1 MSYFHTKDLAVGY
14 NGQTLIRDI
23 NIEVEKG
30 KILTLI
36 GPNGAGKS
44 TILKSITRHLT
55 KIFGQVYIGEQ
66 EIYEWSARELAKQ
79 VAVVL
84 TDRIQ
89 PELMTCEEVV
99 AMGRYPYTNAMG
111 RLTPKD
117 QEIVA
122 ESMRR
127 VHALDLAG
135 RDFTT
140 LSDGQRQR
148 IMLARAIAQEPE
160 IIILDEPTAYLD
172 IRHKIELLDILREM
186 AHEKGITVIMSL
198 HEIDLATKI
207 SDYLLCVK
215 GDTIA
220 AFGPPEDILAGDAI
234 DRLYD
239 IEHGSYN
246 LLFGSVELTKP
257 VGDPRVFVVGGNGY
271 GIDCYRALQKRQ
283 IPFAAG
289 ILFENDVDCQVAM
302 ELSDHVVTAPAFEPV
317 TEEQFDKAVSLMLRC
332 ESVLDAGTPIGT
344 FNMHHKRL
352 LMLAEEKHIPIH
364 KNWRSL
370 MEEPLRAL
378 AKEKREAIG

>member
-1 MSYFHTKDLAVGY
+1 MIYFQTKDLSVGY
-14 NGQTLIRDI
+14 NGQILIHDI
-23 NIEVEKG
+23 NIDIEKG

-44 TILKSITRHLT
+44 TILKSITRHLS
-55 KIFGQVYIGEQ
+55 KISGQVFIGKQ
-66 EIYEWSARELAKQ
+66 EIYAWSAKELARQ

-84 TDRIQ
+84 TDRIR

-111 RLTPKD
+111 KMTPRDK
-117 QEIVA
+117 EVVA
-122 ESMRR
+122 EAMSR
-127 VHALDLAG
+127 VHASDLAD

-186 AHEKGITVIMSL
+186 AYEKGITVIMSL

-234 DRLYD
+234 DQLYG

-246 LLFGSVELTKP
+246 LLFGSVELTKAI
-257 VGDPRVFVVGGNGY
+257 GDPKVFVVGGGGY
-271 GIDCYRALQKRQ
+271 GVAVYRALQKCQ
-283 IPFAAG
+283 IPFATG
-289 ILFENDVDCQVAM
+289 ILFDNDVDYQIAS
-302 ELSDHVVTAPAFEPV
+302 ELSDHVISAPAFEPIRDQQYDNAARLLQ
-317 TEEQFDKAVSLMLRC
+317 ECDAVI
-332 ESVLDAGTPIGT
+332 DAGTPVGT
-344 FNMHHKRL
+344 FNQLNRRL
-352 LMLAEEKHIPIH
+352 LEFAAQRGLPVHRDWRFLHEKTV
-364 KNWRSL
+364 
-370 MEEPLRAL
+370 
-378 AKEKREAIG
+378 

>member
-1 MSYFHTKDLAVGY
+1 MIYFQTKDLAVGY
-14 NGQTLIRDI
+14 NGQALIHDI
-23 NIEVEKG
+23 NIEIEKG
-30 KILTLI
+30 TILTLI

-44 TILKSITRHLT
+44 TILKSITRHLS
-55 KIFGQVYIGEQ
+55 KIAGQVYIDKQ
-66 EIYEWSARELAKQ
+66 EIYAWSAKELARQ

-84 TDRIQ
+84 TDRIR

-111 RLTPKD
+111 KMTPRDK
-117 QEIVA
+117 EVVA
-122 ESMRR
+122 EAMSR
-127 VHALDLAG
+127 VHAADLAE

-148 IMLARAIAQEPE
+148 IMLARAIAQEPQ

-234 DRLYD
+234 DKLYG

-246 LLFGSVELTKP
+246 LLFGSVELTRP
-257 VGDPRVFVVGGNGY
+257 VGDPKVFVVGGGGY
-271 GIDCYRALQKRQ
+271 GAAVYRALQKRQ
-283 IPFAAG
+283 IPFATG
-289 ILFENDVDCQVAM
+289 ILFDNDVDYQIAS
-302 ELSDHVVTAPAFEPV
+302 ELSNHVISSPAFDPIS
-317 TEEQFDKAVSLMLRC
+317 DKVYDDAARILMDC
-332 ESVLDAGTPIGT
+332 EMVIDAGSPVGT
-344 FNMHHKRL
+344 FNQTNRRL
-352 LMLAEEKHIPIH
+352 LEFAEQRGIPVH
-364 KNWRSL
+364 RDWHF
-370 MEEPLRAL
+370 LRD
-378 AKEKREAIG
+378 RRVSI

>member
-1 MSYFHTKDLAVGY
+1 MIYFQTKDLSVGY
-14 NGQTLIRDI
+14 NGQILIRDI
-23 NIEVEKG
+23 NIDIEKG

-44 TILKSITRHLT
+44 TILKSITRHLS
-55 KIFGQVYIGEQ
+55 KISGQIFIGKQ
-66 EIYEWSARELAKQ
+66 EIYAWSAKELARQ

-84 TDRIQ
+84 TDRIR

-111 RLTPKD
+111 KMTPRDK
-117 QEIVA
+117 EVVA
-122 ESMRR
+122 EAMSR
-127 VHALDLAG
+127 VHAADLVE

-148 IMLARAIAQEPE
+148 IMLARAIAQEPQ

-234 DRLYD
+234 DQLYG

-257 VGDPRVFVVGGNGY
+257 VGDPKVFVVGGGGY
-271 GIDCYRALQKRQ
+271 GVAVYRALQKRQ
-283 IPFAAG
+283 IPFATG
-289 ILFENDVDCQVAM
+289 ILFDNDVDYQIAS
-302 ELSDHVVTAPAFEPV
+302 ELSDHVISAPAFEPIRDQQYDNAARLLQ
-317 TEEQFDKAVSLMLRC
+317 ECDAVI
-332 ESVLDAGTPIGT
+332 DAGTPVGT
-344 FNMHHKRL
+344 FNQLNRRL
-352 LMLAEEKHIPIH
+352 LEFAAQRGLPVHRDWRFLHEKTV
-364 KNWRSL
+364 
-370 MEEPLRAL
+370 
-378 AKEKREAIG
+378 